1 MSDDPRRGGHEP
13 IEEAADATRRTRLAN
28 ERTYL
33 AWLRTGFTSL
43 AVALAAGKVVPE
55 LADTEHWPY
64 EMLGVGFALL
74 GIACIGYGYQR
85 ERAIEA
91 ALNKGEFAP
100 IARGSSLLLAA
111 GGLSLGVLTAVL
123 IVFRA

>member
-1 MSDDPRRGGHEP
+1 MSDAREAGEP

-55 LADTEHWPY
+55 IAHTERWPY
-64 EMLGVGFALL
+64 ELLGVGFALL
-74 GIACIGYGYQR
+74 GIACIGYGYRR
-85 ERAIEA
+85 ERDIDE
-91 ALNKGEFAP
+91 ALNRGEFAP
-100 IARGSSLLLAA
+100 IARGSSLLLTA
-111 GGLSLGVLTAVL
+111 GGVSLGLLTFVL
-123 IVFRA
+123 IIVRA